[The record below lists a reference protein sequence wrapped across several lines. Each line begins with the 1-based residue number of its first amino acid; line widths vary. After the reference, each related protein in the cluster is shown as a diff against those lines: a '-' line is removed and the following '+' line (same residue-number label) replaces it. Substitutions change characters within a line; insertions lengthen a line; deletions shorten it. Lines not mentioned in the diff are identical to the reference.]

1 MLLVFLT
8 PVAMRRGY
16 QFEVNFLGK
25 LATWL
30 LYLSLAL
37 TMIVHGTWPRLIF
50 WAGFVLA
57 VASLVQY
64 FRKARKE
71 IGARAR
77 NLESSS

>member
-37 TMIVHGTWPRLIF
+37 TMIVHGDMAALDLLDGVR
-50 WAGFVLA
+50 ARRR
-57 VASLVQY
+57 SLVQY

-71 IGARAR
+71 IGGGRGT
-77 NLESSS
+77 